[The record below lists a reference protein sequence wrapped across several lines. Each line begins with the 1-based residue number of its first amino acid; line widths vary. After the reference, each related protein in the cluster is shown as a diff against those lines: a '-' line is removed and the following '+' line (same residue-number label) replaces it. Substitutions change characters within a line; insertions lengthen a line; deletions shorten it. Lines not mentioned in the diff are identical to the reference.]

1 MGEHVGILSES
12 NLWGLDI
19 LILVTLGTNDKSFER
34 LLAEV
39 ERLIDLG
46 LIQEEVVV
54 QAGKTIYHSEKMKI
68 WDLLPMSEMEQL
80 TKQCSL
86 LITHGGV
93 GSIISALKYGKRVI
107 AVPRLE
113 KYKEHVNDHQ
123 LQIIR
128 NFGSSGCIIGTEG
141 VEELENALEKAKTFV
156 PQPYQSN
163 TENMVDLIRRHING

>member
-1 MGEHVGILSES
+1 M
-12 NLWGLDI
+12 
-19 LILVTLGTNDKSFER
+19 ILVTLGTNDKSFER
-34 LLAEV
+34 LLSEV

-46 LIQEEVVV
+46 LIREEVVV
-54 QAGKTIYHSEKMKI
+54 QAGKTVYHSEKMKI

-80 TKQCSL
+80 TSECSL

-93 GSIISALKYGKRVI
+93 GSIISGLKYGKCVI

-128 NFGSSGCIIGTEG
+128 NFGASGCIIGTEG
-141 VEELENALEKAKTFV
+141 VEELETALEKAKTFV
-156 PQPYQSN
+156 PKPNQSN
-163 TENMVDLIRRHING
+163 TENMINLIKQHIDA

>member
-1 MGEHVGILSES
+1 M
-12 NLWGLDI
+12 
-19 LILVTLGTNDKSFER
+19 ILVTLGTNDKSFER

-163 TENMVDLIRRHING
+163 TENMVALIRRHING

>member
-1 MGEHVGILSES
+1 M
-12 NLWGLDI
+12 
-19 LILVTLGTNDKSFER
+19 ILVTLGTNDKSFER

-46 LIQEEVVV
+46 LIREEVVV